1 MMRAYDVVI
10 KNGDVITFDQ
20 GRGRRLEGVRIGI
33 EGDKIAAVTKRP
45 IVGAIELDA
54 EGKCVSPGFIDFH
67 SHVNGRR
74 FSAECLLRQGV
85 TTTIGGE
92 RNFDAGIIKRIE
104 DQGFLINH
112 GFYISYSF
120 TLRRA
125 VGIKDPAQC
134 ASGSE
139 IKNMIKLAERF
150 FQFGA
155 LGIHIGLE
163 YVPGTYEDELIEIL
177 KVAKKYNK
185 VAMIH
190 LRRDGYDAMES
201 LEEVIRAAKATGA
214 AVNILHVMY
223 TAGFETLIDAFLERI
238 ETARQ
243 EGCDITADSG
253 VYAAYPT
260 FSGSMIW
267 DDDWSRKYR
276 EGVSEADLL
285 ISSGV
290 HVGEFCDKTR
300 FDNLRRNF
308 PATLITAFI
317 YDEEQIVR
325 AIQPPWM
332 MVSSNAAYGPHLE
345 GVGHPEGAG
354 TFAKLLGEYVR
365 EKGAL
370 SLFDALKKI
379 TYLPAMRFGLG
390 SKGNIKVGMD
400 ADLTIFDLKKI
411 CANSNY
417 VSFADPNE
425 PPDGIGAVIVN
436 GRIVLR
442 QKRLC
447 DNTKNFGKLIR
458 AKPAPYI

>member
-1 MMRAYDVVI
+1 MTEAFDLVI

-20 GRGRRLEGVRIGI
+20 GKGKLLKGAHVGI
-33 EGDKIAAVTKRP
+33 IGDKIAAVTDQP
-45 IVGAIELDA
+45 IAGGIELDA
-54 EGKCVSPGFIDFH
+54 RGKCVSPGFIDFH
-67 SHVNGRR
+67 SHANGRR

-92 RNFDAGIIKRIE
+92 RNFDAGIIKCIE
-104 DQGFLINH
+104 DEGFLINH

-125 VGIKDPAQC
+125 VGIKDPAQR
-134 ASGSE
+134 ASCGE
-139 IKNMIKLAERF
+139 IKNMIKLEERF

-163 YVPGTYEDELIEIL
+163 YVPGTYEDELMEIL
-177 KVAKKYNK
+177 KVAKAYDK

-223 TAGFETLIDAFLERI
+223 TAGFEHLIDDFLERI
-238 ETARQ
+238 ERARK

-267 DDDWSRKYR
+267 DDNWSRKYR

-285 ISSGV
+285 VSSGV
-290 HVGEFCDKTR
+290 HVGEFCDKAL

-325 AIQPPWM
+325 AIQPQWM
-332 MVSSNAAYGPHLE
+332 MISSNAAYGPHLE
-345 GVGHPEGAG
+345 GVGHPEGSG

-370 SLFDALKKI
+370 PLFEALKKI
-379 TYLPAMRFGLG
+379 TYLPAQRFGLER
-390 SKGNIKVGMD
+390 KGNIKTGMD
-400 ADLTIFDLKKI
+400 ADVTIFDFKTI
-411 CANSNY
+411 CANSGY
-417 VSFADPNE
+417 VNVADPNE
-425 PPDGIGAVIVN
+425 PPDGIEAVVIN
-436 GRIVLR
+436 GHIALR
-442 QKRLC
+442 KQQLC
-447 DNTKNFGKLIR
+447 DQAKNFGRLI
-458 AKPAPYI
+458 KSAPPSL